1 MAEYLKATHTYDLTK
16 NIKDLEINTGFILGL
31 DAILLYYIGNIVE
44 DPSTLPTTFK
54 KFEAIIKGEASDEN
68 PIELDFIE
76 RQLYTL
82 FALQQLLKA
91 KAKEQNLEV
100 PLESQVTKEQVSEYM
115 KDLMNEDA
123 EGATQK
129 FEAIMSL
136 IKTKSS

>member
-1 MAEYLKATHTYDLTK
+1 MSEYLKATHTYDLTK

-31 DAILLYYIGNIVE
+31 DAILLFYIGNIIE
-44 DPSTLPTTFK
+44 DPSTLPQTFK

-68 PIELDFIE
+68 PIDLSYVE

-100 PLESQVTKEQVSEYM
+100 PVDSQVTVEQVSEYM
-115 KDLMNEDA
+115 KSVMNEDI

-136 IKTKSS
+136 IKPKLS

>member
-31 DAILLYYIGNIVE
+31 DAILLYYIGNVVE
-44 DPSTLPTTFK
+44 DPSTLPATFK
-54 KFEAIIKGEASDEN
+54 KFEAIIKGEASDKN

-91 KAKEQNLEV
+91 KAKEQGLEV
-100 PLESQVTKEQVSEYM
+100 PLESQVTKEQVTEYM